1 MASYKSKAI
10 SLKTAPFMEADKLVT
25 LFSREHGKIRAIAKG
40 ARRVPSRLGGRV
52 EPFTFAD
59 CFIAKGR
66 NLDIVSQ
73 CEVIETFQKV
83 RENAETLLAGLYIL
97 RLVDSGSLEGQV
109 HPELFDLLLKSLYKL
124 KDGASPGRVSKDFE
138 TEFAMLEGI
147 FEQGMNARDVLSD
160 HVGRDLKL
168 W

>member
-1 MASYKSKAI
+1 M
-10 SLKTAPFMEADKLVT
+10 VT
-25 LFSREHGKIRAIAKG
+25 LFSRERGKIRAIARG

-59 CFIAKGR
+59 YFIANGR
-66 NLDIVSQ
+66 NLDIISE

-83 RENAETLLAGLYIL
+83 RESAGALPAGFYIL
-97 RLVDSGSLEGQV
+97 KLVDAGTLEGQV
-109 HPELFDLLLKSLYKL
+109 HPELFDLLLNALYEL
-124 KDGASPGRVSKDFE
+124 GEGESPGKIARRFE
-138 TEFAMLEGI
+138 TEFATIEGI
-147 FEQGMNARDVLSD
+147 FEKGMDSRSVLSE